1 MSCFIDEEIKSPEG
15 LHNVLMNSQAA
26 RNETPKF
33 DCSIHVPAMRE
44 AGDTQ
49 TDCGIQGSGQAR
61 AGQGRVSTDLHW
73 SALLNGKD
81 EPG

>member
-49 TDCGIQGSGQAR
+49 IDCGIQGGGQAR
-61 AGQGRVSTDLHW
+61 AGQGKAGQGQHRPTLVRLTEW
-73 SALLNGKD
+73 KR
-81 EPG
+81 